1 MPRALLTLALIVAG
15 FFGFIPPAYP
25 VLPPGLQ
32 AGTVTNVV
40 DGDTID
46 VQLAGNI
53 ERLRLIGMDTP
64 ETKDPR
70 TPVQCFGREASA
82 RAAVLLG
89 GKTVQIETDASQDT
103 RDRYGRL
110 LAYVWVGGNLY
121 NLDMITDGYAHEYT
135 YDVAYTYQAEFK
147 QAEAEAAA
155 ADRGFWSP
163 ATCNGDTEQAALAT
177 LFRIYLPVVRRDPE
191 PTPTPTIIPTA
202 TATTGPPSP
211 PPTDVPPPP
220 PATPTSPRAGCD
232 AAYPTVCIPSP
243 PPDLDCGDIPYRR
256 FTVLAPDPHRFDS
269 DNDGIGCESG

>member
-15 FFGFIPPAYP
+15 FFGFIPHAYP

-82 RAAVLLG
+82 RAAVLLD

-135 YDVAYTYQAEFK
+135 CLLYT
-147 QAEAEAAA
+147 
-155 ADRGFWSP
+155 S
-163 ATCNGDTEQAALAT
+163 
-177 LFRIYLPVVRRDPE
+177 
-191 PTPTPTIIPTA
+191 
-202 TATTGPPSP
+202 PSP
-211 PPTDVPPPP
+211 
-220 PATPTSPRAGCD
+220 R
-232 AAYPTVCIPSP
+232 
-243 PPDLDCGDIPYRR
+243 
-256 FTVLAPDPHRFDS
+256 DS
-269 DNDGIGCESG
+269 